1 MTAKFKGCLY
11 GDGKS
16 SLWRGLA
23 YSSSHSAVSPRASC
37 VFSFRTPIIVSLPLY
52 RSLPPHSWLQRLP
65 RSASPRVHKAP
76 GILSSFHANVVQP
89 CPSSYAANMKKE
101 SNCQRNVMPLT
112 RRMGIYGTYVSQST
126 RQKNPREI
134 VSKFKSTPLKR
145 GQRMDALT
153 SLFQKAI
160 DFSRIPY
167 IDNTISIYPHSNQT
181 LQPDTPRQDFLLPP
195 RLGDFDSL

>member
-1 MTAKFKGCLY
+1 MVCAMVAPNLCGDGGGPNLCGDGGGPKFKGCLH

-101 SNCQRNVMPLT
+101 SNRQRNVMPLT
-112 RRMGIYGTYVSQST
+112 RRMGIYGTYVPG
-126 RQKNPREI
+126 R
-134 VSKFKSTPLKR
+134 
-145 GQRMDALT
+145 
-153 SLFQKAI
+153 
-160 DFSRIPY
+160 RIPGRLY
-167 IDNTISIYPHSNQT
+167 RNSN
-181 LQPDTPRQDFLLPP
+181 LLP
-195 RLGDFDSL
+195 